1 MLTRFDQD
9 DLVLPLFE
17 SVFEGTTWEDFLE
30 RLMARTKA
38 QRICLEMG
46 HAIASGSIAL
56 QRRVVARGVKAE
68 FDELNESAALARL
81 IERGLRSD
89 RVYVLEELRLS
100 GENGVAGSLGH
111 LLAEARIGDARII
124 EIGGTQDRYVRIAL
138 LHDREFFEAKDSAL
152 LSSLVPAIRVALN
165 GLAAVDAIR
174 LRMVAA
180 EGSLVRLG
188 IGQAVLDNRGE
199 LVVSDEL
206 WRESDITATEDAA
219 QFTQSHAAAERETPA
234 VVASAKGERP
244 ILLRSIGPDA
254 RGSFEQAAVVASFRT
269 PQAPLP
275 QSAERT
281 IAASFG
287 LSPRESVLAA
297 RLASGQSLSE
307 AGQSMGLTRE
317 TARNYSKSI
326 YAKADVTG
334 QVDLVRKILT
344 SLAVLG

>member
-1 MLTRFDQD
+1 MLSRFDQD

-17 SVFEGTTWEDFLE
+17 SVFEGSPWEDFLQG
-30 RLMARTKA
+30 LMARTKA
-38 QRICLEMG
+38 QRICLEIG
-46 HAIASGSIAL
+46 PAIASGSVAL
-56 QRRVVARGVKAE
+56 QRRVVAHGVKAE
-68 FDELNESAALARL
+68 FDEQSESAALARL
-81 IERGLRSD
+81 VGRGLRPG
-89 RVYVLEELRLS
+89 RVYVLEELRLP
-100 GENGVAGSLGH
+100 GESAAAGSLGR
-111 LLAEARIGDARII
+111 LLAQVRIGDARMI
-124 EIGGTQDRYVRIAL
+124 EIAGAQDRYVRIAL
-138 LHDREFFEAKDSAL
+138 LHEREFFEAKDSAL
-152 LSSLVPAIRVALN
+152 LSSLVPAIRVAMN
-165 GLAAVDAIR
+165 GLAAIDAIR

-180 EGSLVRLG
+180 EGSLARLG
-188 IGQAVLDNRGE
+188 IGQAVLDHRGE

-206 WRESDITATEDAA
+206 WQESDITATEDAA
-219 QFTQSHAAAERETPA
+219 QFAQSHAAAERETPA

-244 ILLRSIGPDA
+244 ILLRSIEPDG
-254 RGSFEQAAVVASFRT
+254 RGSFDQAAVVASFRT

-275 QSAERT
+275 QSVERI

-326 YAKADVTG
+326 YAKADATG